1 MIKLIIKNHKNA
13 MGLLLQGVQRYT
25 YQDYRNWPGDVRYE
39 LIAGEPY
46 LMSPAPDLAHQD
58 VAGDVYFQLMQV
70 LRNKPCR
77 PFIAPIDVRFPKN
90 NEDDEFIDTVV
101 QPDVLVVCDK
111 NKLDKRGI
119 RGAPDWILEV
129 LSPSTAS
136 HDQIK
141 KLKLYEQQ
149 GVLEYWLIHPIDR
162 LLTIY
167 KLNNAEYGKAT
178 IVELKGSTDIETLPG
193 VTIHW
198 DELVLRLPKDN

>member
-1 MIKLIIKNHKNA
+1 
-13 MGLLLQGVQRYT
+13 MGLLLQDVQRYT
-25 YQDYRNWPGDVRYE
+25 YQDYRNWPSDVRYE

-58 VAGDVYFQLMQV
+58 VAGEVFRQIANCLSA
-70 LRNKPCR
+70 KPCR
-77 PFIAPIDVRFPKN
+77 PFIAPVDVRLPKN
-90 NEDDEFIDTVV
+90 NEDDELIDTVV

-111 NKLDKRGI
+111 NKLDKHGI

-141 KLKLYEQQ
+141 KQKLYEQQ
-149 GVLEYWLIHPIDR
+149 GVQEYWLIHPTDR

-178 IVELKGSTDIETLPG
+178 IFELKGSTDIETLPG

-198 DELVLRLPKDN
+198 DELVLRLPEDN